1 MTSGTPVFVN
11 GACIEMEPGAT
22 ALDAVRRW
30 DHAAARLVEAGGRAI
45 TDSRGLRLDAATPV
59 YAGAIF
65 RLVGARDADAAP
77 ASADDI

>member
-1 MTSGTPVFVN
+1 MTSGTPIFVN
-11 GACIEMEPGAT
+11 GRRIEMEPGAT
-22 ALDAVRRW
+22 ALEAVRRW
-30 DHAAARLVEAGGRAI
+30 DPVAARLVEAGERTI

-65 RLVGARDADAAP
+65 RLVGAREADAAP

>member
-11 GACIEMEPGAT
+11 GTCIEVEPGAT

-45 TDSRGLRLDAATPV
+45 RYSRGRRLDAAIPV

-65 RLVGARDADAAP
+65 RLGGAREAAAAP